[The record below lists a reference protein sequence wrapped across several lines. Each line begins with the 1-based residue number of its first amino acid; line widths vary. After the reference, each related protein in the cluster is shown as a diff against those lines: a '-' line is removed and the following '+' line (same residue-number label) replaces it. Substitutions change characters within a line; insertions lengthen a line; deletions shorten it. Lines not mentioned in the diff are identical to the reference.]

1 LFFAIRVE
9 YRFQGIENHHMKL
22 TPAQRSDLRADAHA
36 LNPVVM
42 IGEAGLT
49 PSVLK
54 EIDASLDAH
63 SLIKIR
69 VFGDD
74 REARIEMY
82 DTICS
87 KLDAAPI
94 QHIGKLLVLYRP
106 KKDLPKE
113 RNEKRGKGMREVTIV
128 KPSPSG
134 TKRPSVTKV
143 MVKGN
148 ERVTAGGSIKR
159 AKPRQASS
167 KKSSLGKR

>member
-1 LFFAIRVE
+1 ML
-9 YRFQGIENHHMKL
+9 KL
-22 TPAQRSDLRADAHA
+22 TPAERSTLRADAHA

-42 IGEAGLT
+42 IGEAGLK

-54 EIDASLDAH
+54 EIDASLDSH
-63 SLIKIR
+63 GLIKIR

-82 DTICS
+82 ETICS
-87 KLDAAPI
+87 KMDAAPI
-94 QHIGKLLVLYRP
+94 QHIGKLLVIYRP
-106 KKDLPKE
+106 KKDAEKE
-113 RNEKRGKGMREVTIV
+113 KTGTSGRGMREVTIV

-148 ERVTAGGSIKR
+148 ERVTQGGNVKR
-159 AKPRQASS
+159 AKPRQHSA
-167 KKSSLGKR
+167 KKSSLGSG

>member
-1 LFFAIRVE
+1 ML
-9 YRFQGIENHHMKL
+9 KL
-22 TPAQRSDLRADAHA
+22 TAAERSALRADAHA

-42 IGEAGLT
+42 ISEAGLK

-63 SLIKIR
+63 GLIKIR

-74 REARIEMY
+74 REARIAMY

-94 QHIGKLLVLYRP
+94 QHIGKLLVVFRP
-106 KKDLPKE
+106 KKEAEKE
-113 RNEKRGKGMREVTIV
+113 RASSGRGMREVTIV

-148 ERVTAGGSIKR
+148 ERVTQGGSIKR
-159 AKPRQASS
+159 AKPRQRSA
-167 KKSSLGKR
+167 KKSALGR

>member
-1 LFFAIRVE
+1 ML
-9 YRFQGIENHHMKL
+9 KL
-22 TPAQRSDLRADAHA
+22 TPAERSTLRADAHA

-42 IGEAGLT
+42 ISEDGLK

-54 EIDASLDAH
+54 EIDASLNSH
-63 SLIKIR
+63 GLIKIR

-74 REARIEMY
+74 REARIEIY
-82 DTICS
+82 ETICS

-94 QHIGKLLVLYRP
+94 QHIGKLLVVYRP
-106 KKDLPKE
+106 KKEAEQE
-113 RNEKRGKGMREVTIV
+113 RSGTSGRGMREVTIV

-148 ERVTAGGSIKR
+148 ERVTQGGSIKR
-159 AKPRQASS
+159 AKPRQRSA
-167 KKSSLGKR
+167 KKSSLGSR